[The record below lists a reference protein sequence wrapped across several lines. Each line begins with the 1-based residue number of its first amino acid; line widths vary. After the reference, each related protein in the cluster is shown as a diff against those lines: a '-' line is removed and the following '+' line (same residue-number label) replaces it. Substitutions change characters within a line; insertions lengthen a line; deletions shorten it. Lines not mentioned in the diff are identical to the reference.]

1 MNISTNE
8 RQALFN
14 QKVNLEGKDE
24 IKAKEEINRDFKF
37 LKNFETIKKEKEHIL
52 RDLDKQIDKQL
63 KKLERLKIEGQ
74 KVIKYLSQPKPEH
87 KTWVDQNSG
96 NFSGN
101 TLANTTILKRVIHY
115 LEEHP
120 SLVDSNK
127 IAEFCCINHSQAVDA
142 QNFINKYIRR

>member
-74 KVIKYLSQPKPEH
+74 KVIKYLSQPKH
-87 KTWVDQNSG
+87 QTFIDLNSG
-96 NFSGN
+96 HNSQ
-101 TLANTTILKRVIHY
+101 LANTIILKRVIRY
-115 LEEHP
+115 LEKH
-120 SLVDSNK
+120 SNVNSNK

-142 QNFINKYIRR
+142 QNFINKYIQR